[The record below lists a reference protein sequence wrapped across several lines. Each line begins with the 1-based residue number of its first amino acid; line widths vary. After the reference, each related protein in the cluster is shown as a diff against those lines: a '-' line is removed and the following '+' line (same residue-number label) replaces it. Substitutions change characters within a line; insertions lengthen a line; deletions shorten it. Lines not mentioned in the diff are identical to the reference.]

1 MNGKSW
7 TFLIVVVFMLLS
19 LVSCG
24 QNSRTTIEARLYKC
38 RIEGKEPDS
47 YYGLKEGER
56 AYLAYRNKSANI
68 NGTIYDELFVI
79 RNYSEKEKK
88 MMDEAPNGS
97 LLKITLPPDVEPVI
111 LPAIYPYS
119 IKLIKKEAP
128 VIDQEALD
136 TMTARGWSYPVIGL
150 PSEEE

>member
-24 QNSRTTIEARLYKC
+24 QGRLTTIEARLYKC
-38 RIEGKEPDS
+38 RIEGKESDS
-47 YYGLKEGER
+47 YFGLKEGET
-56 AYLAYRNKSANI
+56 AYLVYRKRENAD
-68 NGTIYDELFVI
+68 GTSSDELFVI

-88 MMDEAPNGS
+88 MMDQAPNGS
-97 LLKITLPPDVEPVI
+97 LLKLTLPPDVEPVI

-150 PSEEE
+150 SSEEK